1 MGKAARAPSF
11 FHRAGRKSVRLDT
24 IKHRGARQSART
36 RYDTKTTRTNRE
48 AVALTSKELL
58 EKAVEILN
66 NRKAEDLTAIEIG
79 NISIIADYFLLAT
92 GNSTTQVKSL
102 AEEVEFQFSQA
113 GVEPLRTEG
122 VRSGTWAVLDY
133 GGLVVHIFHRETR
146 EFYNL
151 ERLWADG
158 ERVDIQ
164 QLIEQE
170 G

>member
-1 MGKAARAPSF
+1 MGKTARVPSF
-11 FHRAGRKSVRLDT
+11 FHGILANEEWHGVWQWYSFFYRVVFRNENK
-24 IKHRGARQSART
+24 
-36 RYDTKTTRTNRE
+36 E
-48 AVALTSKELL
+48 AVSLTSKELL
-58 EKAVEILN
+58 EKAVDTLS

-102 AEEVEFQFSQA
+102 AEEVEFQFSQI
-113 GVEPLRTEG
+113 GIEPLRTEG
-122 VRSGTWAVLDY
+122 MRSGTWAVLDY

-158 ERVDIQ
+158 ERIDIQ
-164 QLIEQE
+164 QFIKQE

>member
-1 MGKAARAPSF
+1 M
-11 FHRAGRKSVRLDT
+11 
-24 IKHRGARQSART
+24 
-36 RYDTKTTRTNRE
+36 
-48 AVALTSKELL
+48 

-164 QLIEQE
+164 QLIKQE

>member
-1 MGKAARAPSF
+1 M
-11 FHRAGRKSVRLDT
+11 
-24 IKHRGARQSART
+24 
-36 RYDTKTTRTNRE
+36 
-48 AVALTSKELL
+48 
-58 EKAVEILN
+58 
-66 NRKAEDLTAIEIG
+66 TAIEIG

-102 AEEVEFQFSQA
+102 AEEVEFQFSQI
-113 GVEPLRTEG
+113 GIEPLRTEG
-122 VRSGTWAVLDY
+122 MRSGTWAVLDY

-158 ERVDIQ
+158 ERIDIQ
-164 QLIEQE
+164 QFIKQE

>member
-1 MGKAARAPSF
+1 M
-11 FHRAGRKSVRLDT
+11 
-24 IKHRGARQSART
+24 
-36 RYDTKTTRTNRE
+36 
-48 AVALTSKELL
+48 
-58 EKAVEILN
+58 EKAVDTLS

-102 AEEVEFQFSQA
+102 AEEVEFQFSQI
-113 GVEPLRTEG
+113 GIEPLRTEG
-122 VRSGTWAVLDY
+122 MRSGTWAVLDY

-164 QLIEQE
+164 QFIKQE